1 MALDINS
8 QKEFYEEVSLT
19 DNGKVEMESTTQVGS
34 ATNPDNQYE
43 FFKKIKLNDDGSISV
58 VITNA

>member
-1 MALDINS
+1 MALNIDNKKDFFQEVDIN
-8 QKEFYEEVSLT
+8 
-19 DNGKVEMESTTQVGS
+19 NNNKVVMESTAQVGQ
-34 ATNPDNQYE
+34 ATIPYNQYE